1 MDLHFQSPTA
11 NENLLFSIC
20 GILIKSVHCKRSQKA
35 SGAVNPKK
43 KKKKNIRK
51 QYIFILRAF
60 QSLVIS

>member
-43 KKKKNIRK
+43 KKKKRFENNI
-51 QYIFILRAF
+51 FLF
-60 QSLVIS
+60 